1 MNPIYRPWTYNDI
14 DILKRDFPVKPT
26 EAVARELNRSA
37 RAVSVMAHKL
47 GLKKSNYGIVWTG
60 RMVKLLTDYFPI
72 MFNDAVAKL
81 VGVSVRSAI
90 RKARELGLEKRP
102 GFLEDRRRDIG
113 ERIRDAKR
121 RNPCYAGCLKKGEHR
136 NPEGEFKKGHVE
148 SPESKAKRIASKKET
163 ERRKREAARR
173 KKIYGF

>member
-1 MNPIYRPWTYNDI
+1 MNPFFRPWTYNDI

-26 EAVARELNRSA
+26 ETVARELNRSA
-37 RAVSVMAHKL
+37 KAVSQMAFKL
-47 GLKKSNYGIVWTG
+47 GLKKTHYGIVWTD

-113 ERIRDAKR
+113 ERISDAKK
-121 RNPCYAGCLKKGEHR
+121 RNPSYAGCFKKGEHR
-136 NPEGEFKKGHVE
+136 NPDGEFKKGHVE
-148 SPESKAKRIASKKET
+148 SGESKAKRIASRKENQ
-163 ERRKREAARR
+163 RRKRELARR